1 MICRVWSDCTA
12 VSAAGG
18 KSDAGP
24 GSGQGVRQVVPCSAS
39 PLRTRPPPRTLM
51 EASHDL
57 VLPSPYTEDLLAQP
71 FLLPDTAAVPFAVT
85 SEDAEEFPVP
95 ASAPFTVSLY
105 PEAAPAPAPY
115 WEHCAASLEEVQSA
129 IFSSAATAAP
139 PPAVVAVQRL
149 DTRTD
154 VMTISLGEA
163 EVSSSDTPATRR
175 QKGGRRAKKKSSYKH
190 VPHSEKPAH
199 LVEKR
204 NARERRRV
212 EAVNTAFL
220 RLRRAV
226 PQDNKRGKRVSKV
239 KILSRAIDYILNMQ
253 EAIDQHDGV
262 TSSLVYDDR
271 DDDHLFAF

>member
-1 MICRVWSDCTA
+1 
-12 VSAAGG
+12 
-18 KSDAGP
+18 
-24 GSGQGVRQVVPCSAS
+24 
-39 PLRTRPPPRTLM
+39 M

-85 SEDAEEFPVP
+85 SEDAEEFPVS

-105 PEAAPAPAPY
+105 PEAAPAPAPAPY